1 MRRRARILLI
11 GLCLAA
17 GLSAQNMT
25 SSPFSRYGYGLLD
38 ANIPNTYRGL
48 GSVGI
53 GMRSNK
59 VICSSQPASY
69 TACDSMTFMF
79 DVAASV
85 GWDHYQDAHGHR
97 NRGTGNLEYL
107 SVQFPI
113 WRQHIALAA
122 GVTPYSM
129 VGYNILVPDESGL
142 VPDYTPIAAYSGEGG
157 ISEVFVGLSFNIC
170 DWVALGAN
178 MYYMFGES
186 TNARSITF
194 AETGLTPVSQIAY
207 MRVNSFRF
215 RYGLQLFHQFDG
227 HAFTVGGIFEN
238 RQRMNSEFIVLESS
252 LLDTIGSPITD
263 GFEMPYVFGAG
274 ASYTWQ
280 QRLTIGFDYEREC
293 MSSALY
299 MGERGALRDRNRY
312 AMGIEYRN
320 NPMSQRYVD
329 RVLWRVGCNIAD
341 NYFESEQMTG
351 IKDITASIGI
361 GLPLR
366 NAGTIFNASVE
377 YTHRGKKSF
386 LEENELKLTINASI
400 CENWFFKRR
409 L

>member
-11 GLCLAA
+11 GLCLAT

-85 GWDHYQDAHGHR
+85 GWDHYQDAHGKR

-142 VPDYTPIAAYSGEGG
+142 VPDYTPIAAYTGEGG

-238 RQRMNSEFIVLESS
+238 RQRMNSEFVVLESS

-280 QRLTIGFDYEREC
+280 QRLTLCFDYEREC

-312 AMGIEYRN
+312 AMGVEYRH
-320 NPMSQRYVD
+320 NPTSQRYVD
-329 RVLWRVGCNIAD
+329 RMLWRVGCHIAD

>member
-11 GLCLAA
+11 GLCLTL

-129 VGYNILVPDESGL
+129 VGYNILVPDDSGL

-194 AETGLTPVSQIAY
+194 TETGLTPVSQIAY

-215 RYGLQLFHQFDG
+215 RYGLQLFHQFDE
-227 HAFTVGGIFEN
+227 HAFTVG
-238 RQRMNSEFIVLESS
+238 
-252 LLDTIGSPITD
+252 
-263 GFEMPYVFGAG
+263 
-274 ASYTWQ
+274 
-280 QRLTIGFDYEREC
+280 
-293 MSSALY
+293 
-299 MGERGALRDRNRY
+299 
-312 AMGIEYRN
+312 
-320 NPMSQRYVD
+320 
-329 RVLWRVGCNIAD
+329 
-341 NYFESEQMTG
+341 
-351 IKDITASIGI
+351 
-361 GLPLR
+361 
-366 NAGTIFNASVE
+366 
-377 YTHRGKKSF
+377 
-386 LEENELKLTINASI
+386 
-400 CENWFFKRR
+400 
-409 L
+409 